1 MALFIVVDI
10 NEEMLGRRLTPL
22 YAIRTM
28 RLLFYTAA
36 MRFLTTST
44 NWSFGKY
51 AKPKNQN
58 QTKSF

>member
-1 MALFIVVDI
+1 MVLFIVVDI

-36 MRFLTTST
+36 MRF
-44 NWSFGKY
+44 
-51 AKPKNQN
+51 
-58 QTKSF
+58 